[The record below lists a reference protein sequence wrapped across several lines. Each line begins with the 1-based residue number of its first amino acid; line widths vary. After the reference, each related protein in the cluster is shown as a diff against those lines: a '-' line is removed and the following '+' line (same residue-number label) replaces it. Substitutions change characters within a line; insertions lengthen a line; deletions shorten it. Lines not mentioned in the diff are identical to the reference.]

1 MSYEGIQHA
10 RMFRVS
16 YPSRPHHLPT
26 DLNEKGVVILR
37 IITCDTPRQMIT
49 NVILLCLLCM
59 VCINVKY
66 SNSISNMRKKKNFHL
81 LPLLLR
87 YKLNSI
93 IPIKVKLGIS

>member
-1 MSYEGIQHA
+1 
-10 RMFRVS
+10 MFIVS
-16 YPSRPHHLPT
+16 YPSTPNHLPD
-26 DLNEKGVVILR
+26 DLNEESVVSLR
-37 IITCDTPRQMIT
+37 ITICDASRQMLT

-66 SNSISNMRKKKNFHL
+66 SNSINNMRKKKNFHL

-87 YKLNSI
+87 YNLNSI